1 MMLTLIS
8 LCEGSKGLMDTCKQ
22 LTILRKLPTIMD
34 KNVGTVVQ
42 LERFLT
48 HAKLYLRAINT
59 PRPYPFPLAHGQC

>member
-8 LCEGSKGLMDTCKQ
+8 LCGGSKGLKNTCKQ

-34 KNVGTVVQ
+34 KSVHTVVQ

-48 HAKLYLRAINT
+48 HAKLHPRTINT
-59 PRPYPFPLAHGQC
+59 PRPYPSPPAHGQC